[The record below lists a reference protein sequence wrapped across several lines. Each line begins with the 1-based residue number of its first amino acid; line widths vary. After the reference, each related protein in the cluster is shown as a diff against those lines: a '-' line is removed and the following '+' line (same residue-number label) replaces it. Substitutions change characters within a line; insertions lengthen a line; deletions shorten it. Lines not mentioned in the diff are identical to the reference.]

1 MIELNQLRC
10 FVAVAEELHFGRAA
24 KRLFMT
30 QPPLSRQIQLLEHA
44 LGARLLERTNRH
56 VSLTASGKTFLRD
69 AKLILEFTGQAQE
82 TVKRVEKGEIG
93 RLMLG
98 FTAVSGYWQIPQ
110 IIALAA
116 QELPEI
122 TLVMKEMVSSAQLQ
136 ALAARTLDIGFVR
149 QPVTLF
155 PLAYHCV
162 LREPLCVALPAS
174 SSLTAKP
181 RLRLRDFA
189 GQPFIMYSASEGKYF
204 YDCIAGL
211 FAQANVV
218 PHYVQHCSQTHT
230 ILGLVRAGVGLAI
243 VPDSA
248 RQLAFPDIEFRPL
261 SHPDAVAEIHMA
273 WRQDGETPALAAF
286 RQLVIAH
293 CTASGAI
300 ARKKL
305 TVRRSLPKLR

>member
-44 LGARLLERTNRH
+44 LGVCLLERTNRH
-56 VSLTASGKTFLRD
+56 VSLTDPGRTFLRD
-69 AKLILEFTGQAQE
+69 ARLILEFSEQAQA
-82 TVKRVEKGEIG
+82 TVKRVEKGEMG
-93 RLMLG
+93 RLMMG

-110 IIALAA
+110 IIALAT
-116 QELPEI
+116 QKLPDI
-122 TLVMKEMVSSAQLQ
+122 TLILKEMVSSAQLQ

-149 QPVTLF
+149 QPVPLF
-155 PLAYHCV
+155 PLTYQRV
-162 LREPLCVALPAS
+162 LCEPLCVALPPAS
-174 SSLTAKP
+174 PLAAKA

-189 GQPFIMYSASEGKYF
+189 GLPFIMYSATEGKYF
-204 YDCIAGL
+204 YDCVAGL
-211 FAQANVV
+211 FAGANVV

-248 RQLAFPDIEFRPL
+248 RHLGFPGLEFRPL
-261 SHPDAVAEIHMA
+261 SHPDAIAEIYMA
-273 WRQDGETPALAAF
+273 WRQDSDTPALSAF
-286 RQLVIAH
+286 RQLVAAH
-293 CTASGAI
+293 SAAFLKKAANKKKADSQPDAS
-300 ARKKL
+300 
-305 TVRRSLPKLR
+305 

>member
-1 MIELNQLRC
+1 
-10 FVAVAEELHFGRAA
+10 
-24 KRLFMT
+24 
-30 QPPLSRQIQLLEHA
+30 
-44 LGARLLERTNRH
+44 
-56 VSLTASGKTFLRD
+56 
-69 AKLILEFTGQAQE
+69 
-82 TVKRVEKGEIG
+82 
-93 RLMLG
+93 MLG

-116 QELPEI
+116 KTLPEI

-149 QPVTLF
+149 QPVALF
-155 PLAYHCV
+155 PLAYHRV
-162 LREPLCVALPAS
+162 LREPLCVALPAAS
-174 SSLTAKP
+174 ALAAKP

-189 GQPFIMYSASEGKYF
+189 GQPFIMYSATEGKYF

-248 RQLAFPDIEFRPL
+248 RQLGFPDIEFRPL
-261 SHPDAVAEIHMA
+261 SHPDAFAEIYMA

-286 RQLVIAH
+286 REMVREH
-293 CTASGAI
+293 CSATGASE
-300 ARKKL
+300 RKKL
-305 TVRRSLPKLR
+305 TGRRTLPKLR

>member
-1 MIELNQLRC
+1 MSS
-10 FVAVAEELHFGRAA
+10 
-24 KRLFMT
+24 T
-30 QPPLSRQIQLLEHA
+30 QSPPHQWKQS
-44 LGARLLERTNRH
+44 
-56 VSLTASGKTFLRD
+56 
-69 AKLILEFTGQAQE
+69 
-82 TVKRVEKGEIG
+82 
-93 RLMLG
+93 
-98 FTAVSGYWQIPQ
+98 YWQIPQ

-174 SSLTAKP
+174 SALTAKP

-230 ILGLVRAGVGLAI
+230 ILGLVRAGVGLA
-243 VPDSA
+243 
-248 RQLAFPDIEFRPL
+248 
-261 SHPDAVAEIHMA
+261 
-273 WRQDGETPALAAF
+273 AF
-286 RQLVIAH
+286 RQPVIAH